1 MPIIQSSIKRARQ
14 NERHRLR
21 LLPYR
26 TQMKTMIRS
35 ALDLVTLQN
44 IEEARAI
51 LPRAYKAIDTAAK
64 KKIISFRT
72 ASRRKSR
79 LARAVQAASA
89 PSK

>member
-1 MPIIQSSIKRARQ
+1 MPIIQSAIKRACQ
-14 NERHRLR
+14 NERRRAR

-35 ALDLVTLQN
+35 ALDLVALQK

-51 LPRAYKAIDTAAK
+51 LPRIYKAIDTATK
-64 KKIISFRT
+64 KKIISLRT

-79 LARAVQAASA
+79 LARLVARPGGVSQ
-89 PSK
+89 